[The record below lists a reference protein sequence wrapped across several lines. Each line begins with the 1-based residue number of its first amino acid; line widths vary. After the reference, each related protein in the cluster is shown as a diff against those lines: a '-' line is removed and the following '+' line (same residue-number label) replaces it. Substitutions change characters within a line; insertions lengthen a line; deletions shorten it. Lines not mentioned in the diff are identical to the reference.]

1 MVLQQDCADFGLAPP
16 ELSNIGEVEDDLNK
30 QQAGKNYPPCDESG
44 FGSTA
49 FRSGS
54 SHMFL

>member
-30 QQAGKNYPPCDESG
+30 QQAREILHFLGLE
-44 FGSTA
+44 TLR
-49 FRSGS
+49 RSS
-54 SHMFL
+54 SHRFKFTKF

>member
-30 QQAGKNYPPCDESG
+30 QQA
-44 FGSTA
+44 
-49 FRSGS
+49 
-54 SHMFL
+54 FLEFLHFLGLEILGL